1 MDYLLYY
8 TTGID
13 TDTRAYFTSATMII
27 AIPTGIKVFN
37 WMLTLWG
44 GVLSMTTPLLFALGF
59 ILLFTIGGLTGIIL
73 SNAGIDV
80 ALHDTYGFAD
90 SGTHYFPITDLLKE
104 IQIQRILSFL
114 KVFQVFCIWTDFAST
129 IYMNGHIIFL
139 FIICLGMTPFSV
151 TLFKRLIS
159 YIVNW
164 NRSVVLLPGVN
175 HGSSKI
181 FIKMIIYFYIKVMM
195 FAGQLYKTI
204 YCFIMRVNARVW
216 EILTVSSTSI
226 NIIIYIN
233 RYLSVNSGYDID
245 ISESFTRCN
254 FITDE
259 TFNYKK
265 LNSAISDSVKNNK
278 WPMRD
283 SYIKSQIK
291 LFMSLL
297 QKHIAMLAKQEL
309 NLEREKISNKY
320 SFHIYNRITSI
331 EQIKSKTSRLTP
343 GPDQFVIQNDIDCL
357 TLLNKTKYIHF
368 RKNNTYKNSIKR
380 IFIKKQNSNQMRPL
394 GISNIIDRVLQRMLL
409 NIIEPYYETLLNE
422 DMYGFRKGR
431 SAINAIAQVSKY
443 LHQGISSKTIIKLD
457 IKGCFDN
464 INISKMENIWVPT
477 PFRLLVKLWLN
488 TEILNYTD
496 QTTFINT
503 NTSGVPQG
511 SIIGPIFCNI
521 LLNNISEY
529 VYQDYPKSINRN
541 KSLGALNVS
550 NRCVMYADDLIFI
563 FNVGKINTI
572 LTRIK
577 EFLSH
582 LGLEYS
588 SEKTQ
593 IFDTW
598 EKDCKFEYLGFTM
611 HFIPTNKLKIGTL
624 ISSLDTLHNK
634 LDTKEKGKIMIY
646 PSMSNLKEHK
656 LKIKNIIRSNYNSS
670 VPQLIDLLNPIIRG
684 FSNYYSWGQ
693 SYRFLSYLDF
703 YVFKRIKIY
712 LKKKY
717 KKTSMKEI
725 VTKHFLKNWTLTGTY
740 LSPKNNDSIRKRNI
754 KFLQKHTNVSVVPV
768 HKGILTDKIKKLDYF
783 SNTYEYSKR
792 ISSIWSKIKTKNYA
806 DNLFV
811 KQNGTC
817 LYCDKVIDP
826 NLNDINI
833 HHIYELKECLTEE
846 QVKNSNKFSNF
857 SLLHCHKTLHSRN
870 SNLYKKQQLC
880 KTFNNTYRRYT
891 SCVPKR
897 FNNSYSTLTCYNQ
910 RDSYNLLKNNL
921 SNINTFFKTTKRC
934 YVKKYFYG
942 FLYNTANNNI
952 VFKYFKDAMNHTCF
966 FSKNVKGVTDTG
978 DHIEGT
984 EIHTRT
990 HIPHSKLPD
999 SLADKNI
1006 TESNKDGYTSAINP
1020 KKLIV
1025 SNDLELDIKTKNITC
1040 SVDKENAELYL
1051 KFYIN
1056 KPLIDVQTGIRY
1068 NSCSEETEVKII
1080 NSHDT
1085 NDCNDD

>member
-1 MDYLLYY
+1 
-8 TTGID
+8 
-13 TDTRAYFTSATMII
+13 
-27 AIPTGIKVFN
+27 
-37 WMLTLWG
+37 
-44 GVLSMTTPLLFALGF
+44 MTTPLLFGIGF
-59 ILLFTIGGLTGIIL
+59 VLLFTTGGLTGIIL

-104 IQIQRILSFL
+104 IQMQRILSFL

-175 HGSSKI
+175 YGSSKI

-265 LNSAISDSVKNNK
+265 LNSAISVSVKNNK

-291 LFMSLL
+291 LFMCLL

-343 GPDQFVIQNDIDCL
+343 GPDQLQNDIDCL
-357 TLLNKTKYIHF
+357 TLLNKTKYIYF
-368 RKNNTYKNSIKR
+368 RKNNNYKTSIKSKR
-380 IFIKKQNSNQMRPL
+380 IFIKKQNSNKMIPL
-394 GISNIIDRVLQRMLL
+394 GIDNIIDRVLQRMLL

-431 SAINAIAQVSKY
+431 SAINAIAQVYKY
-443 LHQGISSKTIIKLD
+443 LHQGISSKTIIKLN

-477 PFRLLVKLWLN
+477 PFRLLVKFWLN
-488 TEILNYTD
+488 TERLNYTD
-496 QTTFINT
+496 QTTFI

-529 VYQDYPKSINRN
+529 VYQDYPKTINRN
-541 KSLGALNVS
+541 NSLGALNVS

-593 IFDTW
+593 IIDTW
-598 EKDCKFEYLGFTM
+598 EKDCKFEYLGFSM

-624 ISSLDTLHNK
+624 ITSLDTLHNK

-693 SYRFLSYLDF
+693 SYRFLSYLDY

-725 VTKHFLKNWTLTGTY
+725 VKKHFLKNWTLTGTY

-783 SNTYEYSKR
+783 SNTYEYSKI

-806 DNLFV
+806 DKLFV
-811 KQNGTC
+811 KQNGIC
-817 LYCDKVIDP
+817 LYCDQVIDP
-826 NLNDINI
+826 NLTDINI
-833 HHIYELKECLTEE
+833 HHIYELKECHTDE
-846 QVKNSNKFSNF
+846 QVNKSNKFSNLILLHSYCHMVLHSNNSNPYKK
-857 SLLHCHKTLHSRN
+857 SLLLKTFQNRSDKNKTSFCCNTTKRSFSTTRFINGKNILNVFKTCIIKSKNPNFSKLDNRYG
-870 SNLYKKQQLC
+870 LYKK
-880 KTFNNTYRRYT
+880 TFAKDVETEEVHYGTHIHGMTNKKNEF
-891 SCVPKR
+891 VKPE
-897 FNNSYSTLTCYNQ
+897 
-910 RDSYNLLKNNL
+910 LKDQHVIE
-921 SNINTFFKTTKRC
+921 S
-934 YVKKYFYG
+934 
-942 FLYNTANNNI
+942 NNI
-952 VFKYFKDAMNHTCF
+952 KENHTSSIHDNPIF
-966 FSKNVKGVTDTG
+966 VKSSDESITT
-978 DHIEGT
+978 I
-984 EIHTRT
+984 
-990 HIPHSKLPD
+990 
-999 SLADKNI
+999 DK
-1006 TESNKDGYTSAINP
+1006 
-1020 KKLIV
+1020 
-1025 SNDLELDIKTKNITC
+1025 DIKTLNVDNCFKHLKILQKDKTSLTEISSGKEFIEC
-1040 SVDKENAELYL
+1040 SRNGTTYEDK
-1051 KFYIN
+1051 F
-1056 KPLIDVQTGIRY
+1056 
-1068 NSCSEETEVKII
+1068 KII
-1080 NSHDT
+1080 NIINNIIDP
-1085 NDCNDD
+1085 NEEN